1 MPAWWLQEGIVG
13 KCLLGGRDT
22 TRENLKE
29 AVNELMGM
37 VEGAAAQIEK
47 ATALMVEFVAGMALP
62 QVTPSG
68 GGGGGPTGGWRGKK
82 DDDWWNAWKN
92 VFKATRS
99 RGRGGR

>member
-1 MPAWWLQEGIVG
+1 M
-13 KCLLGGRDT
+13 
-22 TRENLKE
+22 
-29 AVNELMGM
+29 M
-37 VEGAAAQIEK
+37 
-47 ATALMVEFVAGMALP
+47 EFVAGMALP